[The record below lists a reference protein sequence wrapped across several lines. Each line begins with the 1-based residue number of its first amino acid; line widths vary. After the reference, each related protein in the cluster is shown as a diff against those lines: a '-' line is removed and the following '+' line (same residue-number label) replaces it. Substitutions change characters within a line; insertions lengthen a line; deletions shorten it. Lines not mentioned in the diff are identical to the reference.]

1 MQVETTTIHMSL
13 KNIDPAHP
21 ALEGIQAVKK
31 GILLNLFLAI
41 VKLIAGLL
49 GHSYALV
56 ADAIESGSD
65 VLSSILVWIGLRTA
79 AKPPDEDHP
88 YGHGKAE
95 PMAAGVVSIMLFGAA
110 AIILSQSIYYIQ
122 TPHQS
127 PAWWTLLVLAA
138 IVGGKELA
146 FRMVNRTGMDIDSQ
160 AVQAEA
166 QHHRADAFTSLAA
179 FVGIVIALIGGPGY
193 ETADDWAAILASV
206 FIAWNGGK
214 IFFQSLSELMD
225 RALPQEQVNAVVE
238 CANQVHGVR
247 KVESCFVRKTGFELF
262 VDITIQVDGN
272 LTVEEGHAIAHEVN
286 DAIKAG
292 VTQVYAVHTHVE
304 PFHL

>member
-1 MQVETTTIHMSL
+1 MVVKNPMSQ
-13 KNIDPAHP
+13 KNIDAPHP
-21 ALEGIQAVKK
+21 AFEGIQAVKK
-31 GILLNLFLAI
+31 GIVLNLFLAI

-95 PMAAGVVSIMLFGAA
+95 PMAAGVVSIMLFAA
-110 AIILSQSIYYIQ
+110 AVLILYQSIHYIQ
-122 TPHQS
+122 TPHES
-127 PAWWTLLVLAA
+127 PEWWTLLVLAA

-179 FVGIVIALIGGPGY
+179 FVGIVVALIGGPGF
-193 ETADDWAAILASV
+193 ETADDWAAILASI

-225 RALPQEQVNAVVE
+225 RALPQEQINAVVD
-238 CANQVHGVR
+238 CAKQVHGVR
-247 KVESCFVRKTGFELF
+247 KVESCFVRKTGFEWF
-262 VDITIQVDGN
+262 VDITIQVEGN

-286 DAIKAG
+286 DAIKG
-292 VTQVYAVHTHVE
+292 NVTQVYAVHTHVE